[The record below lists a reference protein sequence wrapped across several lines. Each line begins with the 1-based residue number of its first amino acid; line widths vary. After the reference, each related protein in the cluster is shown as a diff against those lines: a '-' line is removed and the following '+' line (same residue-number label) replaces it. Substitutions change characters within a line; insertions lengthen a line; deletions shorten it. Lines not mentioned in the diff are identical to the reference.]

1 MNSRFQCPEF
11 TDNPMDL
18 PDDLSSH
25 PRPDIE
31 GGIPLEV
38 FGRVAHLH
46 IERNEDDDSTVRQW
60 KVAAF
65 IRSPKG
71 RWCRLDSATDFRQGD
86 TPDDIGCAF
95 AADVARMVVQT
106 LEGS

>member
-1 MNSRFQCPEF
+1 
-11 TDNPMDL
+11 
-18 PDDLSSH
+18 
-25 PRPDIE
+25 
-31 GGIPLEV
+31 
-38 FGRVAHLH
+38 
-46 IERNEDDDSTVRQW
+46 
-60 KVAAF
+60 VAAF